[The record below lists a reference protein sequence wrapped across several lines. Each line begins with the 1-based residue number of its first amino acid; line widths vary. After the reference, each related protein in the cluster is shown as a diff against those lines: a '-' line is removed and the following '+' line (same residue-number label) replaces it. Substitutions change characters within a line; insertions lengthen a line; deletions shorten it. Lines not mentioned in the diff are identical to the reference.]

1 MCQLSFYQAFTKR
14 CFDLS
19 FSFILLFFFWW
30 VIAITWLIASI
41 DTSSNGFFLQKR
53 IGRYAKSFYVI
64 KIKTM
69 RDTHYIKT
77 SVTQSTD
84 KRITPFGKF
93 LRKSKLDE
101 LPQLWNVLWGDMS
114 FVGPRPDVCGFA
126 DSLTGESRAVLSVR
140 PGITG
145 PASLKYRNEE
155 ITFSEQDDPELYNL
169 KVIWPDKVRINLEY
183 VCSWSLL
190 GDIKYILRTVFVSNA
205 R

>member
-114 FVGPRPDVCGFA
+114 FVGTRHDVCGFA
-126 DSLTGESRAVLSVR
+126 EYLTGESRAVLSVR